1 MLRSQYSFREQSI
14 MLSSLDKLVAWIL
27 TGFLAILTIFF
38 NMYLL
43 LINQRN
49 YRKSTKPRLSPAD
62 FIITAISLASIFLQ
76 VLTYFWQTL
85 DVIDTVCR
93 ISLAGAILLVL
104 IFSLKF
110 IIFWSTA
117 FLTFYYGNKLV
128 VEPVHC
134 FTRIQEAII
143 KNIHMVLAVIIVSGF
158 ANCVPLLSVLTYNT
172 TTTTTSGLS
181 DCGSIMPTDTTG
193 LAYIFYYVFISDI
206 VPGIIMVKCS
216 ISISY
221 YLAKHLLN
229 MKASSNSAHGPKLGT
244 QIRVIKMTLSLV
256 VVYVVFLIVD
266 IVTQI
271 TVVLMRQN
279 TLALTVLFASIYTT
293 VSAFVLVYGK
303 KSYWKE
309 LIATY
314 NLFLDEYPCLS
325 SMKVEEV
332 KTEPHENSNGH

>member
-1 MLRSQYSFREQSI
+1 MLRSPYSSREPSI
-14 MLSSLDKLVAWIL
+14 MLSSLDKLVAWVL

-49 YRKSTKPRLSPAD
+49 YRKSTKHRLNPAD
-62 FIITAISLASIFLQ
+62 FIITAISLASMSLQ
-76 VLTYFWQTL
+76 VLMYLWQTL

-110 IIFWSTA
+110 IMFWSTA
-117 FLTFYYGNKLV
+117 FLTFYYGTKLV
-128 VEPVHC
+128 MEPVHC
-134 FTRIQEAII
+134 YTRFQEAIV
-143 KNIHMVLAVIIVSGF
+143 KHVHMALAVIVVSGF
-158 ANCVPLLSVLTYNT
+158 ANCVPLLSVLTYYNGT
-172 TTTTTSGLS
+172 SSGLS

-193 LAYIFYYVFISDI
+193 LAYVFYYGIISDI

-221 YLAKHLLN
+221 HLAKHLLD
-229 MKASSNSAHGPKLGT
+229 MKASSNGAHGPKLGT
-244 QIRVIKMTLSLV
+244 QMRVIKMTLSLV

-266 IVTQI
+266 IFTQM
-271 TVVLMRQN
+271 TVVLMRRN
-279 TLALTVLFASIYTT
+279 TLALTILFASIYTT
-293 VSAFVLVYGK
+293 VSASVLVYGK

-314 NLFLDEYPCLS
+314 NLFLAEYPCLS
-325 SMKVEEV
+325 SMKVKEV
-332 KTEPHENSNGH
+332 KT